1 MTQYTSVLSDQLCTH
16 GIHPS
21 SCNLYLRFK
30 AHFITFHT
38 TIYDQPYKCRSFII
52 SFSHPRDFTLRY
64 GNLIVFVC
72 IDTSIYALI
81 QMYVPGPKSITDFVD
96 IPFALRSKANE
107 LFPLLQLS
115 HTFILTPVEKIQ
127 HKCVSV
133 PVDDCFCLTD
143 IRVDYEHD

>member
-1 MTQYTSVLSDQLCTH
+1 MRYQSILSDQFSTC
-16 GIHPS
+16 GIQSS

-30 AHFITFHT
+30 SHSITFHT
-38 TIYDQPYKCRSFII
+38 TIYDQPFKCRSFIV
-52 SFSHPRDFTLRY
+52 SFSHPRDSVVRY
-64 GNLIVFVC
+64 GNIIVFVRA
-72 IDTSIYALI
+72 DPSIYGLV
-81 QMYVPGPKSITDFVD
+81 QVYVPGPKRITDFVD

-115 HTFILTPVEKIQ
+115 DTFVLIAIEKIR

-133 PVDDCFCLTD
+133 PVDDSFCLTD